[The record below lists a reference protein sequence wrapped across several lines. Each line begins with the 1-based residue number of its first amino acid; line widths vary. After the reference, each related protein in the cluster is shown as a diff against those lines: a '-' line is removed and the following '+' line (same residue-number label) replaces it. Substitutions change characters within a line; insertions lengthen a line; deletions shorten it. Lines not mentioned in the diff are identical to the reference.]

1 MEWGPDNVDW
11 RTNVF
16 LSFREFIF
24 GNFSSFNALD
34 HKDSFHLSDGVFS
47 LSAAVERAL
56 RQDITLIVILSVL
69 VPLVLL
75 LFICAFRKYNKKNRS
90 DGTLYEVAD
99 FGKRLFG
106 VFLEFWA
113 EFMASA
119 LRGGSFRRRFI
130 SARYYLNNF
139 KKEDFFL
146 SVSTRFVFMF
156 LFVNFIICTFCFL
169 YCFQGLF

>member
-1 MEWGPDNVDW
+1 M
-11 RTNVF
+11 
-16 LSFREFIF
+16 
-24 GNFSSFNALD
+24 
-34 HKDSFHLSDGVFS
+34 
-47 LSAAVERAL
+47 

-156 LFVNFIICTFCFL
+156 FFVNFIICTFCF
-169 YCFQGLF
+169 FFVLFSRAILKLVFFVFFLKDYFKVSFVFLLF